1 MKSFWL
7 ILILALFGLQY
18 KLWLGDG
25 NLHQWLALEQ
35 KNHQQEELNQKLR
48 KRNQVLSAEIENLK
62 TGQQALEERARY
74 ELGMIKP
81 DETYY
86 RLVE

>member
-1 MKSFWL
+1 MRSFWF
-7 ILILALFGLQY
+7 ILIVALVGLQY

-25 NLHQWLALEQ
+25 NIHQWRVLEE
-35 KNHQQEELNQKLR
+35 KNHEQEAINEKLR
-48 KRNQVLSAEIENLK
+48 ARNQHLAAEIDNLK
-62 TGQQALEERARY
+62 TGQQALEERARF

-86 RLVE
+86 RLVN

>member
-1 MKSFWL
+1 MRSFWF
-7 ILILALFGLQY
+7 ILILALVGLQY

-25 NLHQWLALEQ
+25 NIHQWFELAEKKQVQEASNEKLRARNQILAAEIDNLKHGQHALE
-35 KNHQQEELNQKLR
+35 
-48 KRNQVLSAEIENLK
+48 A
-62 TGQQALEERARY
+62 RARY

-81 DETYY
+81 DEVYY

>member
-1 MKSFWL
+1 MRSFWF
-7 ILILALFGLQY
+7 ILILALVGLQY

-25 NLHQWLALEQ
+25 NFHQWFELEEKKLA
-35 KNHQQEELNQKLR
+35 QEESNEKLR
-48 KRNQVLSAEIENLK
+48 VRNQILAAEIDNLK
-62 TGQQALEERARY
+62 HGQQALEERARF

-81 DETYY
+81 DEVYY